1 MIYFENNASKW
12 PIAAKKKKNAQK
24 NGAQFKLQE
33 LINGAHNNNN
43 FENHID
49 NNSLDNNW
57 AHK

>member
-1 MIYFENNASKW
+1 MADCCQ
-12 PIAAKKKKNAQK
+12 KKNAQK

-43 FENHID
+43 FEYHID
-49 NNSLDNNW
+49 NNSLNNNW